1 MLVIGGAA
9 VMFCGQIIWDLL
21 ATWSIGPVP
30 SGSNPMS
37 SYRAG
42 IQFMVA
48 PVMMPFIE
56 TCAGQWLPIQ
66 LPVVC

>member
-1 MLVIGGAA
+1 
-9 VMFCGQIIWDLL
+9 
-21 ATWSIGPVP
+21 
-30 SGSNPMS
+30 MS

-56 TCAGQWLPIQ
+56 TLARQWLPIQ